1 VNFFCEP
8 SIRFRHPFR
17 SSTGQNL
24 IHVMAISRE
33 LLLVREASS
42 FAKVISAVRSS
53 TSVCLQG
60 FAKTFGTRVAQIAA
74 ILVSVAITTHAN
86 RCDLGECRSMQHTQ
100 IVAMS
105 LYATH

>member
-24 IHVMAISRE
+24 IHVMAIPRE

-42 FAKVISAVRSS
+42 SAKVISAVHSS
-53 TSVCLQG
+53 TSVCLQR

-74 ILVSVAITTHAN
+74 ILVSVAICNTRKSL
-86 RCDLGECRSMQHTQ
+86 RCRYMQH
-100 IVAMS
+100 IEA
-105 LYATH
+105 YATHLK